1 MEWDIS
7 SSADPRPQIPVNRP
21 TEPAHNSYET
31 QPQGESTP
39 ASATDSRLDSAG
51 AWLPRVRLRTR
62 FLLSMLLITA
72 ALTSTSLLLVQR
84 SIRNNVRQS
93 IAVNLRNSVAAFQD
107 FRHERETMLTSDVAL
122 LADLPI
128 TRAIMTS
135 PDPVTIQDASQSI
148 SQIAASDLFVMVDRN
163 GRVVALHTKTPG
175 LTRAAAEKYFQMSLD
190 DDRGET
196 SHWWLGEHHLY
207 QTFVEPIYRGSRTDG
222 TLLGFLVIGYE
233 INDRLAAQVSK
244 IAGSQVA
251 FSSGN
256 EIVATTL
263 SPEQAQGGGMQD
275 LIAGSAHDDPRD
287 IDIGNERFLATSLV
301 LSGSSSARVRLS
313 VLGSYD
319 QATKFVDQLNRY
331 LVLLGLTAI
340 LVGSGLVFF
349 ISHTF
354 TRPLGNLVGGVR
366 ALEGGDYHH
375 PLDSSG
381 GDEVAE
387 LTRTFDRM
395 RASLLKSQRDLL
407 ESEQLATIGRMASS
421 ISHDLRHSL
430 AAIVANSEFLCD
442 SHLTPVQREE
452 LYQEVRSGVN
462 LMTDLID
469 SLLEFARTRESMTPA
484 NANVAETIQRSVL
497 AVRLHPRHHN
507 RSIDVLCGVQVTGWF
522 DQRKL
527 ERALYNLL
535 LNACEAA
542 PPQSGIVEV
551 TAAEVGGR
559 ITISVADNGPG
570 IAESIRDRLFHPF
583 VSYGKENGTG
593 LGLAVVQ
600 KIVQDHGGEIE
611 VERTAQGRTVFRI
624 VLPGRT
630 QDESRNTGELA
641 AEASSPVPA
650 VRNHARQ
657 NSVSHPGP

>member
-1 MEWDIS
+1 M
-7 SSADPRPQIPVNRP
+7 PVNP
-21 TEPAHNSYET
+21 SPESAPHSSQTE
-31 QPQGESTP
+31 
-39 ASATDSRLDSAG
+39 SAG
-51 AWLPRVRLRTR
+51 ALLPRLRLRTR
-62 FLLSMLLITA
+62 FLLSMLLITTG
-72 ALTSTSLLLVQR
+72 LTTTSLLLVQR
-84 SIRNNVRQS
+84 SIRGNVRQS

-135 PDPVTIQDASQSI
+135 ANPATIQDASQDI
-148 SQIAASDLFVMVDRN
+148 SQIAASDLFVMVDRS
-163 GRVVALHTKTPG
+163 GQVVALHTKTPG
-175 LTRAAAEKYFQMSLD
+175 FTREAAAKYFQQSLD
-190 DDRGET
+190 EDRGES

-207 QTFVEPIYRGSRTDG
+207 QTFIEPIYRGSRTDG

-233 INDRLAAQVSK
+233 INDRLAEEVSK
-244 IAGSQVA
+244 VAGSQVA
-251 FSSGN
+251 FSCGN
-256 EIVATTL
+256 EIVGTTL
-263 SPEQAQGGGMQD
+263 PQAQVHGGSIQD
-275 LIAGSAHDDPRD
+275 LIAGSVHDDPRD
-287 IDIGNERFLATSLV
+287 IEIGSERFLATSLA
-301 LSGSSSARVRLS
+301 LSGSQSTPVRLS

-331 LVLLGLTAI
+331 LLLLGLAAI

-354 TRPLGNLVGGVR
+354 TRPLGSLVAGVR
-366 ALEGGDYHH
+366 ALEGGDFYH
-375 PLDSSG
+375 PLDPRG

-387 LTRTFDRM
+387 LTRAFERM
-395 RASLLKSQRDLL
+395 RTSLLKSQRDLL

-442 SHLTPVQREE
+442 SHLTPAQREE
-452 LYQEVRSGVN
+452 LYQEVRTGVN

-469 SLLEFARTRESMTPA
+469 SLLEFARTRESLSPA
-484 NANVAETIQRSVL
+484 YANVSETIQRSVL

-507 RSIDVLCGVQVTGWF
+507 RSIDVLCGLQVSGWF

-542 PPQSGIVEV
+542 PPLGGIVEV
-551 TAAEVGGR
+551 TAGEVAGS
-559 ITISVADNGPG
+559 ITIAVADNGPG
-570 IAESIRDRLFHPF
+570 ISESIRDRLFHPF

-600 KIVQDHGGEIE
+600 KIVQDHGGEIV
-611 VERTAQGRTVFRI
+611 VERTVLGRTVFRI
-624 VLPGRT
+624 VLPGCLQDASRT
-630 QDESRNTGELA
+630 
-641 AEASSPVPA
+641 ASEPDMDVPSLVPA
-650 VRNHARQ
+650 QRDDAAQ
-657 NSVSHPGP
+657 KSISHPGP

>member
-1 MEWDIS
+1 M
-7 SSADPRPQIPVNRP
+7 
-21 TEPAHNSYET
+21 
-31 QPQGESTP
+31 
-39 ASATDSRLDSAG
+39 
-51 AWLPRVRLRTR
+51 
-62 FLLSMLLITA
+62 
-72 ALTSTSLLLVQR
+72 QR

-107 FRHERETMLTSDVAL
+107 FRHERETMLTSEVAL
-122 LADLPI
+122 VADLPI

-135 PDPVTIQDASQSI
+135 PDPVTIQDASQDVWQHARS
-148 SQIAASDLFVMVDRN
+148 SSDLFVLVDRS
-163 GRVVALHTKTPG
+163 GRVVGIHTKTPG
-175 LTRAAAEKYFQMSLD
+175 FTKEAAEKYFQQSLD
-190 DDRGET
+190 EDRGET

-207 QTFVEPIYRGSRTDG
+207 QTFIEPIYRGSKTDG

-233 INDRLAAQVSK
+233 INDRLADEVSK
-244 IAGSQVA
+244 VAGSQVA
-251 FSSGN
+251 FSCGN
-256 EIVATTL
+256 EIVGTTL
-263 SPEQAQGGGMQD
+263 MQAQVEAGSIRD
-275 LIAGSAHDDPRD
+275 LIEGSVHDDPRD
-287 IDIGNERFLATSLV
+287 IEIGNERFLGTSLV
-301 LSGSSSARVRLS
+301 LSGSRETPVRLS
-313 VLGSYD
+313 VLGSHD

-331 LVLLGLTAI
+331 LLLLGLAAI

-354 TRPLGNLVGGVR
+354 TRPLGSLVAGVR
-366 ALEGGDYHH
+366 ALEGGDFYH
-375 PLDSSG
+375 PLDPRG

-387 LTRTFDRM
+387 LTRAFDRM
-395 RASLLKSQRDLL
+395 RSSLLKSQRDLL

-452 LYQEVRSGVN
+452 LYQEVRTGVN

-469 SLLEFARTRESMTPA
+469 SLLEFARTRESLNPA
-484 NANVAETIQRSVL
+484 YASVSETLQRSVL

-507 RSIDVLCGVQVTGWF
+507 RSIDVLCGIHVSGWF

-542 PPQSGIVEV
+542 PPLGGKVEIAAGEASG
-551 TAAEVGGR
+551 A

-570 IAESIRDRLFHPF
+570 IAESIRERLFHPF
-583 VSYGKENGTG
+583 VSFGKENGTG

-600 KIVQDHGGEIE
+600 KIVQDHGGEIV

-624 VLPGRT
+624 VLPGRGQIVSRSASETAIRVTSLVST
-630 QDESRNTGELA
+630 QPDD
-641 AEASSPVPA
+641 
-650 VRNHARQ
+650 ARQ
-657 NSVSHPGP
+657 NSILHPGA

>member
-1 MEWDIS
+1 M
-7 SSADPRPQIPVNRP
+7 PVNPPPESVPHSSR
-21 TEPAHNSYET
+21 TE
-31 QPQGESTP
+31 
-39 ASATDSRLDSAG
+39 SAAAL
-51 AWLPRVRLRTR
+51 LPRLRLRTR
-62 FLLSMLLITA
+62 FLLSMLLITTG
-72 ALTSTSLLLVQR
+72 LTTTSLLLVQR
-84 SIRNNVRQS
+84 SIRSNVRQS

-107 FRHERETMLTSDVAL
+107 FR
-122 LADLPI
+122 P
-128 TRAIMTS
+128 S
-135 PDPVTIQDASQSI
+135 PDPVTIQDASQAV
-148 SQIAASDLFVMVDRN
+148 SQIAGRDLFVMVDRG

-175 LTRAAAEKYFQMSLD
+175 FTREAAEKYFQQSLD
-190 DDRGET
+190 DDRGES

-207 QTFVEPIYRGSRTDG
+207 QTFIEPIYRGSRTDG

-233 INDRLAAQVSK
+233 INDRLAGLVSK
-244 IAGSQVA
+244 VAGSQVA

-256 EIVATTL
+256 EIVGTTL
-263 SPEQAQGGGMQD
+263 SPAQLQGGSFQN
-275 LIAGSAHDDPRD
+275 LIAGSVHDDPRD
-287 IDIGNERFLATSLV
+287 IEIGSERFLSTSLV
-301 LSGSSSARVRLS
+301 LSGSSSTPVRLS

-331 LVLLGLTAI
+331 LLLLGLAAI

-354 TRPLGNLVGGVR
+354 TRPLGSLVAGVR
-366 ALEGGDYHH
+366 ALEGGDFHH
-375 PLDSSG
+375 PLDSRG

-387 LTRTFDRM
+387 LTRAFDRM

-442 SHLTPVQREE
+442 SHLTPGQREE

-469 SLLEFARTRESMTPA
+469 SLLEFARTRESLSPA
-484 NANVAETIQRSVL
+484 YANVSETIHRSVL
-497 AVRLHPRHHN
+497 AVRLHPRHHA
-507 RSIDVLCGVQVTGWF
+507 RTIDVLCGVHVSGWF

-542 PPQSGIVEV
+542 PPMGGTVEV
-551 TAAEVGGR
+551 TAGEVAGS

-570 IAESIRDRLFHPF
+570 IAESIRERLFHPF

-600 KIVQDHGGEIE
+600 KIVQDHGGEIV
-611 VERTAQGRTVFRI
+611 VERTVQGRTVFRI
-624 VLPGRT
+624 VLPGRL
-630 QDESRNTGELA
+630 QDASRSAGEPTMEVPSL
-641 AEASSPVPA
+641 VPA
-650 VRNHARQ
+650 QRDDARQ
-657 NSVSHPGP
+657 NSISHPGP

>member
-1 MEWDIS
+1 VAH
-7 SSADPRPQIPVNRP
+7 SSA
-21 TEPAHNSYET
+21 A
-31 QPQGESTP
+31 ES
-39 ASATDSRLDSAG
+39 SAAL
-51 AWLPRVRLRTR
+51 LPRLRLRTR
-62 FLLSMLLITA
+62 FLLSMLLITT
-72 ALTSTSLLLVQR
+72 ALTTTSLLLVQR
-84 SIRNNVRQS
+84 SIRSNVRRS
-93 IAVNLRNSVAAFQD
+93 IAVNLRNSVDAFQN
-107 FRHERETMLTSDVAL
+107 FRHERETMLTNDVAL

-135 PDPVTIQDASQSI
+135 AHPLTIQDASLDI
-148 SQIAASDLFVMVDRN
+148 SQIAASDLFVLVDRS

-175 LTRAAAEKYFQMSLD
+175 FTREAAEKYFQQSVEEE
-190 DDRGET
+190 RGES
-196 SHWWLGEHHLY
+196 SHWWLGDHHLY
-207 QTFVEPIYRGSRTDG
+207 QTFIEPIYRGTRTDG

-233 INDRLAAQVSK
+233 INDRLAREVSK
-244 IAGSQVA
+244 VAGSEVA
-251 FSSGN
+251 FSCGN
-256 EIVATTL
+256 EIVGTTL
-263 SPEQAQGGGMQD
+263 TPSQAQGKSVQD
-275 LIAGSAHDDPRD
+275 LIGGSVHNDPRD
-287 IDIGNERFLATSLV
+287 VEIGSERFLATSLV
-301 LSGSSSARVRLS
+301 LSGSRLTPVRLS

-319 QATKFVDQLNRY
+319 QATKFVAQLNRY
-331 LVLLGLTAI
+331 LVLLGFAAI

-354 TRPLGNLVGGVR
+354 TRPLGSLVAGVR
-366 ALEGGDYHH
+366 ALEGGDFHH
-375 PLDSSG
+375 PLDRRG

-387 LTRTFDRM
+387 LTSAFDRM
-395 RASLLKSQRDLL
+395 RASLLKTQRDLL

-442 SHLTPVQREE
+442 SHLTSAQREE

-469 SLLEFARTRESMTPA
+469 SLLEFARTRESLNPSLGS
-484 NANVAETIQRSVL
+484 VSETIQRSVQ

-507 RSIDVLCGVQVTGWF
+507 RPIHVRCGVQVFGWY

-542 PPQSGIVEV
+542 PSLGGNVEV
-551 TAAEVGGR
+551 TAAETHDS

-570 IAESIRDRLFHPF
+570 IADSIRERLFHPF

-600 KIVQDHGGEIE
+600 KIVQDHGGEIV
-611 VERTAQGRTVFRI
+611 VERTAQHMTVFRI
-624 VLPGRT
+624 MLPGRT
-630 QDESRNTGELA
+630 QDASRKASEPHVDLPSLVPA
-641 AEASSPVPA
+641 QRDEAS
-650 VRNHARQ
+650 Q
-657 NSVSHPGP
+657 NSISHPGP

>member
-1 MEWDIS
+1 MNLSI
-7 SSADPRPQIPVNRP
+7 
-21 TEPAHNSYET
+21 EPAPHSAQANLTT
-31 QPQGESTP
+31 Q
-39 ASATDSRLDSAG
+39 SAAG
-51 AWLPRVRLRTR
+51 LPRLRLRTR
-62 FLLSMLLITA
+62 FLLSMLLITTG
-72 ALTSTSLLLVQR
+72 LTTTSLLLVQR
-84 SIRNNVRQS
+84 SIRSNVRQS

-128 TRAIMTS
+128 TRAIMTA
-135 PDPVTIQDASQSI
+135 PHPATIQDASQDVWQHARS
-148 SQIAASDLFVMVDRN
+148 SSDLFVLVDRS
-163 GRVVALHTKTPG
+163 GQVVALHTKTPG
-175 LTRAAAEKYFQMSLD
+175 FTKEAAEKYFQESLD
-190 DDRGET
+190 EDRGEA

-207 QTFVEPIYRGSRTDG
+207 QTFIEPIYRGSRTDG

-233 INDRLAAQVSK
+233 INDRLAAEVSK
-244 IAGSQVA
+244 VAGSQVA
-251 FSSGN
+251 FSCGS
-256 EIVATTL
+256 EIVGTTL
-263 SPEQAQGGGMQD
+263 MPAQTEGGNIQT
-275 LIAGSAHDDPRD
+275 LIAGSVHDDPRD
-287 IDIGNERFLATSLV
+287 IEIGSERFLATSLQ
-301 LSGSSSARVRLS
+301 LSGSRETPVRLS

-331 LVLLGLTAI
+331 LLLLGLAAI

-354 TRPLGNLVGGVR
+354 TRPLGSLVAGVR
-366 ALEGGDYHH
+366 ALEGGDFHH
-375 PLDSSG
+375 PLDPRG

-395 RASLLKSQRDLL
+395 RASLLKTQRDLL

-469 SLLEFARTRESMTPA
+469 SLLEFARTRESLTPA
-484 NANVAETIQRSVL
+484 YANVAETIQRSVL

-507 RSIDVLCGVQVTGWF
+507 RSIDVMCGVQLSGWF

-542 PPQSGIVEV
+542 PPLGGTVEV
-551 TAAEVGGR
+551 TAAEVAGS

-570 IAESIRDRLFHPF
+570 IAESIRERLFHPF

-600 KIVQDHGGEIE
+600 KIVQDHGGEIV
-611 VERTAQGRTVFRI
+611 VERTQGRTIFRI
-624 VLPGRT
+624 VLPGHV
-630 QDESRNTGELA
+630 QDASRGASDTG
-641 AEASSPVPA
+641 AEIPSFVPVQ
-650 VRNHARQ
+650 RDDARQ
-657 NSVSHPGP
+657 NSISHPGR

>member
-1 MEWDIS
+1 
-7 SSADPRPQIPVNRP
+7 VNP
-21 TEPAHNSYET
+21 STEPAPHSAQANVT
-31 QPQGESTP
+31 TES
-39 ASATDSRLDSAG
+39 AAG
-51 AWLPRVRLRTR
+51 LPRLRLRTR
-62 FLLSMLLITA
+62 FLLSMLLITTG
-72 ALTSTSLLLVQR
+72 LTTTSLLLVQR
-84 SIRNNVRQS
+84 SIRSNVRQS

-128 TRAIMTS
+128 TRAIMTA
-135 PDPVTIQDASQSI
+135 PHPATIQDASQDVWQHARS
-148 SQIAASDLFVMVDRN
+148 SSDLFVLVDRS
-163 GRVVALHTKTPG
+163 GQVVALHTKTPG
-175 LTRAAAEKYFQMSLD
+175 FTKEAAEKYFQESFD
-190 DDRGET
+190 EDRGES

-207 QTFVEPIYRGSRTDG
+207 QTFIEPIYRGSRTDG

-233 INDRLAAQVSK
+233 INDRLAAEVSK
-244 IAGSQVA
+244 VAGSQVA
-251 FSSGN
+251 FSCGS
-256 EIVATTL
+256 EIVGTTL
-263 SPEQAQGGGMQD
+263 MPAQTEGGNIQT
-275 LIAGSAHDDPRD
+275 LIAGSVHDDPRD
-287 IDIGNERFLATSLV
+287 IEIGSERFLATSLQ
-301 LSGSSSARVRLS
+301 LSGSRETPVRLS

-331 LVLLGLTAI
+331 LLLLGLAAI

-354 TRPLGNLVGGVR
+354 TRPLGSLVAGVR
-366 ALEGGDYHH
+366 ALEGGDFHH
-375 PLDSSG
+375 PLDPRG

-395 RASLLKSQRDLL
+395 RASLLKTQRDLL

-469 SLLEFARTRESMTPA
+469 SLLEFARTRESLTPA
-484 NANVAETIQRSVL
+484 YANVAETIQRSVL

-507 RSIDVLCGVQVTGWF
+507 RSIDVMCGVQLSGWF

-542 PPQSGIVEV
+542 PPLGGTVEV
-551 TAAEVGGR
+551 TAAEVAGS

-570 IAESIRDRLFHPF
+570 IAESIRERLFHPF

-600 KIVQDHGGEIE
+600 KIVQDHGGEIV
-611 VERTAQGRTVFRI
+611 VERTQGRTIFRI
-624 VLPGRT
+624 VLPGHV
-630 QDESRNTGELA
+630 QDASRGASDTG
-641 AEASSPVPA
+641 AEIPSFVPVQ
-650 VRNHARQ
+650 RDDARQ
-657 NSVSHPGP
+657 NSISHPGR

>member
-1 MEWDIS
+1 
-7 SSADPRPQIPVNRP
+7 
-21 TEPAHNSYET
+21 
-31 QPQGESTP
+31 
-39 ASATDSRLDSAG
+39 
-51 AWLPRVRLRTR
+51 
-62 FLLSMLLITA
+62 MLLITA
-72 ALTSTSLLLVQR
+72 ALTTTSLLLVQR
-84 SIRNNVRQS
+84 SIRNNVRKS

-128 TRAIMTS
+128 TRAIMTA
-135 PDPVTIQDASQSI
+135 PDPATVQDASQRI
-148 SQIAASDLFVMVDRN
+148 SYIASFDFLILVDRG

-175 LTRAAAEKYFQMSLD
+175 FTGEAAEKYFQQSLD
-190 DDRGET
+190 EDRRET
-196 SHWWLGEHHLY
+196 SHWWLVNHHLF
-207 QTFVEPIYRGSRTDG
+207 QTFIEPIYRGSRTEG

-233 INDRLAAQVSK
+233 INNRLAERVSK
-244 IAGSQVA
+244 VAGSQVA
-251 FSSGN
+251 FSFGN
-256 EIVATTL
+256 EIVGTTL
-263 SPEQAQGGGMQD
+263 TPEQVKSSAIHD
-275 LIAGSAHDDPRD
+275 LIAASVQDEPRD
-287 IDIGNERFLATSLV
+287 IEIGSERFLATSLI
-301 LSGSSSARVRLS
+301 LSGSQAAPVRLS

-331 LVLLGLTAI
+331 LLLLGLAAI

-354 TRPLGNLVGGVR
+354 TRPLGSLVAGVR
-366 ALEGGDYHH
+366 ALESGDFHH
-375 PLDSSG
+375 PLDPRG

-387 LTRTFDRM
+387 LTRAFDRM
-395 RASLLKSQRDLL
+395 RASLLKTQRDLL

-442 SHLTPVQREE
+442 SHLTPAQREE

-469 SLLEFARTRESMTPA
+469 SLLEFARTRESLTPA
-484 NANVAETIQRSVL
+484 YGNVSETIQRAVQ

-507 RSIDVLCGVQVTGWF
+507 RSIDVVCGSQVSGWF

-527 ERALYNLL
+527 ERVLYNLL

-542 PPQSGIVEV
+542 PSVGGTVEV
-551 TAAEVGGR
+551 TAGASEAS

-570 IAESIRDRLFHPF
+570 IAESIQERLFHPF

-600 KIVQDHGGEIE
+600 KIVQDHGGEVV
-611 VERTAQGRTVFRI
+611 VERTSAGRTIFRI
-624 VLPGRT
+624 TLPGRL
-630 QDESRNTGELA
+630 QDESSSLVTPGTGEPAL
-641 AEASSPVPA
+641 VPA
-650 VRNHARQ
+650 QRDGTTQ
-657 NSVSHPGP
+657 NSISHPGP

>member
-1 MEWDIS
+1 MR
-7 SSADPRPQIPVNRP
+7 A
-21 TEPAHNSYET
+21 
-31 QPQGESTP
+31 
-39 ASATDSRLDSAG
+39 ASPLDSTSDAAG
-51 AWLPRVRLRTR
+51 ALLPRLRLRTR
-62 FLLSMLLITA
+62 FLLSMLLITTG
-72 ALTSTSLLLVQR
+72 LTTTSLLLVQR
-84 SIRNNVRQS
+84 SFRINVRQG

-128 TRAIMTS
+128 TRAIMTA
-135 PDPVTIQDASQSI
+135 PDPATIQDASQGI
-148 SQIAASDLFVMVDRN
+148 SQIAAGDLFVMVDRS

-175 LTRAAAEKYFQMSLD
+175 FTGEAAEKYFQQSLD
-190 DDRGET
+190 EDRDEP

-207 QTFVEPIYRGSRTDG
+207 QTFIEPIYRGTRTEG

-233 INDRLAAQVSK
+233 INDRLAAEVSK
-244 IAGSQVA
+244 VAGSQVA
-251 FSSGN
+251 FSCGN
-256 EIVATTL
+256 EIVGTTL
-263 SPEQAQGGGMQD
+263 TPAQVQGGSIQN
-275 LIAGSAHDDPRD
+275 LIAGSVHDDARE
-287 IDIGNERFLATSLV
+287 IEIGNERFLATSLV
-301 LSGSSSARVRLS
+301 LSGSRPTPVRLS

-319 QATKFVDQLNRY
+319 QATKFVTQLNRY
-331 LVLLGLTAI
+331 LLLLGLAAI

-366 ALEGGDYHH
+366 ALEGGDFHH
-375 PLDSSG
+375 PLDSRG
-381 GDEVAE
+381 GDEVGE
-387 LTRTFDRM
+387 LTRAFDRM
-395 RASLLKSQRDLL
+395 RTSLLKSQRDLL

-442 SHLTPVQREE
+442 SHLTSAQREE

-469 SLLEFARTRESMTPA
+469 SLLEFARTRESLTPA
-484 NANVAETIQRSVL
+484 YASVSETIQRAVL

-507 RSIDVLCGVQVTGWF
+507 RSIEVLCGSQVSGWF

-542 PPQSGIVEV
+542 PPLGGTVEV
-551 TAAEVGGR
+551 TAAAVADS

-570 IAESIRDRLFHPF
+570 IAESIRERLFHPF

-600 KIVQDHGGEIE
+600 KIVQDHGGEIF
-611 VERTAQGRTVFRI
+611 VERTVQGRTVFQI
-624 VLPGRT
+624 VLPARL
-630 QDESRNTGELA
+630 QDAARVSSVDPPSLVTAQRNN
-641 AEASSPVPA
+641 VM
-650 VRNHARQ
+650 Q
-657 NSVSHPGP
+657 NSISHPGS

>member
-1 MEWDIS
+1 MILVNPSSES
-7 SSADPRPQIPVNRP
+7 VRRSSAI
-21 TEPAHNSYET
+21 E
-31 QPQGESTP
+31 
-39 ASATDSRLDSAG
+39 SAG
-51 AWLPRVRLRTR
+51 AFLPRLRLRTR

-72 ALTSTSLLLVQR
+72 GLTTISLLLVRR
-84 SIRNNVRQS
+84 SVEKNVRQS

-135 PDPVTIQDASQSI
+135 PDSVTIQDASQDI
-148 SQIAASDLFVMVDRN
+148 SEIANSDLFVMLDR
-163 GRVVALHTKTPG
+163 GGKVVALHTKTPG
-175 LTRAAAEKYFQMSLD
+175 LTREAAEKYFQQSLD
-190 DDRGET
+190 EDRGES
-196 SHWWLGEHHLY
+196 SHWWLGDHHLY
-207 QTFVEPIYRGSRTDG
+207 QTFFQPIYRGSRTNG

-233 INDRLAAQVSK
+233 INDRLAGQVSK
-244 IAGSQVA
+244 VAGSRVA
-251 FSSGN
+251 FSCGN
-256 EIVATTL
+256 EVVATTL
-263 SPEQAQGGGMQD
+263 PASQVRGENIQA
-275 LIAGSAHDDPRD
+275 LISGSVHEEPHD
-287 IDIGNERFLATSLV
+287 IEIGKERFLATSLE
-301 LSGSSSARVRLS
+301 LTGSRTTPVRLS

-319 QATKFVDQLNRY
+319 QATRFLDELNRY
-331 LVLLGLTAI
+331 LLLLGLAAI
-340 LVGSGLVFF
+340 LIGSGLVFF

-354 TRPLGNLVGGVR
+354 TRPLGSLVDGVR
-366 ALEGGDYHH
+366 ALEGGDFHH
-375 PLDSSG
+375 PLDPRG

-387 LTRTFDRM
+387 LTRAFDRM
-395 RASLLKSQRDLL
+395 RRSLLKSQQDLL

-442 SHLTPVQREE
+442 SHLTPGQREE
-452 LYQEVRSGVN
+452 LYQEVRTGVN

-469 SLLEFARTRESMTPA
+469 SLLEFARTRESLNPA
-484 NANVAETIQRSVL
+484 YGNVSETILRSVQ
-497 AVRLHPRHHN
+497 AARLHPRHHA
-507 RSIDVLCGVQVTGWF
+507 RSIDVLCSTQVSGWF

-542 PPQSGIVEV
+542 PAIGGKVEV
-551 TAAEVGGR
+551 TASEISGA

-600 KIVQDHGGEIE
+600 KIIQDHGGEIF
-611 VERTAQGRTVFRI
+611 VERTTQGRTQFRI
-624 VLPGRT
+624 VLPGRVPE
-630 QDESRNTGELA
+630 DSRGVSDPALEESL
-641 AEASSPVPA
+641 VPA
-650 VRNHARQ
+650 QRENTSH
-657 NSVSHPGP
+657 NSIAHPGP